1 MVDMLMF
8 MGEATITGAEV
19 TGMITAVMEG
29 TAMITEATVDM
40 GMTTRED
47 W

>member
-1 MVDMLMF
+1 MF
-8 MGEATITGAEV
+8 MGEAGMGTTITGAEV

-29 TAMITEATVDM
+29 TATITEATVDM